1 MIQKVDYAL
10 LGTLAVRDGMLQM
23 VSESA
28 DDREKETINRED
40 YTKLKSHVQEIVR
53 QQFSLADTANVRAP
67 VVRSKFKTIAENSMR
82 NLGIQITETDMPALV
97 QKLFDDILGYG
108 VLEKYFFDSSITDI
122 IVNNTEIRIIKNGK
136 RTIAE
141 DKFEDIYQAHTILDR
156 MLAPTG
162 RKIDSSTPR
171 VNARLFDGSRLH
183 ACVTPTAVDGILIT
197 IRRFPEAISVDT
209 LIKNGTLSKKLLE
222 FLRACVAARQSIVIS
237 GGTGSGKTT
246 LINAVGAFIPY
257 DESIVTIEDTAEL
270 QIQHPDVRRMEAR
283 TANIEGQ
290 GQITLRNLVGD
301 SLRMIPDRIIV
312 GECRGEEAF
321 DMLQA
326 MNTGHD
332 GSLTT
337 VHANSAQDCISR
349 LLTLTQMASM
359 GLEQA
364 AIYEMIAGA
373 VDIIVHIDRDKTGQ
387 RKIQHIVET
396 AGSDI
401 SSTGVTHGVKLNTLW
416 KYDRNNG
423 WQWVAEEFLRKEK
436 LIEDGVWKCSF

>member
-23 VSESA
+23 ESELVSNDKEEII
-28 DDREKETINRED
+28 DRDNYER
-40 YTKLKSHVQEIVR
+40 LKSHVQELVR
-53 QQFSLADTANVRAP
+53 QQFSLADTANVRTP
-67 VVRSKFKTIAENSMR
+67 VVRSKFRTIAENAMR
-82 NLGIQITETDMPALV
+82 NLGIQVTEADMHILV

-108 VLEKYFFDSSITDI
+108 VLEKYFFDPEITDI
-122 IVNNTEIRIIKNGK
+122 IVNNTEIRVIKKGK
-136 RTIAE
+136 RMIAE
-141 DKFEDIYQAHTILDR
+141 DRFEDTYQAHTILDR

-183 ACVTPTAVDGILIT
+183 ACVAPAAVDGILIT
-197 IRRFPEAISVDT
+197 IRRFPEVISVDT
-209 LIKNGTLSKKLLE
+209 LIKNSTLSKQLLE
-222 FLRACVAARQSIVIS
+222 FLRACVVARQSIVIS

-246 LINAVGAFIPY
+246 LINAIGSFIPY
-257 DESIVTIEDTAEL
+257 DESIITIEDTAEL

-283 TANIEGQ
+283 TANIEGK
-290 GQITLRNLVGD
+290 GQITLRDLVQD
-301 SLRMIPDRIIV
+301 ALRMIPDRIIV

-364 AIYEMIAGA
+364 AIYEIIAGA
-373 VDIIVHIDRDKTGQ
+373 VDIIVHVGRDKTGQ
-387 RKIQHIVET
+387 RRVLEIAEI
-396 AGSDI
+396 AGTDEH
-401 SSTGVTHGVKLNTLW
+401 HGVKLNTLW
-416 KYDRNNG
+416 KYDRKNKN
-423 WQWVAEEFLRKEK
+423 WKWVAKDFIRKKK
-436 LIEDGVWKCSF
+436 LIEDGGWKCSL

>member
-23 VSESA
+23 ESELAS
-28 DDREKETINRED
+28 DDKKQIIDRED
-40 YTKLKSHVQEIVR
+40 YARLKSHVQELVR
-53 QQFSLADTANVRAP
+53 QQFSLADTANVRTP
-67 VVRSKFKTIAENSMR
+67 VVRSKFRTIAENAMR
-82 NLGIQITETDMPALV
+82 NLGIQVTEADMRILV

-108 VLEKYFFDSSITDI
+108 VLEKYFFDPEITDI
-122 IVNNTEIRIIKNGK
+122 IVNNTEIRVIKKGK
-136 RTIAE
+136 RMIAE
-141 DKFEDIYQAHTILDR
+141 DRFEDTYQAHTILDR

-197 IRRFPEAISVDT
+197 IRRFPEVISVDT
-209 LIKNGTLSKKLLE
+209 LIKNSTLSKQLLE
-222 FLRACVAARQSIVIS
+222 FLRACVVARQSIVIS

-246 LINAVGAFIPY
+246 LINAIGSFIPY
-257 DESIVTIEDTAEL
+257 DESIITIEDTAEL

-283 TANIEGQ
+283 TANIEGK
-290 GQITLRNLVGD
+290 GQITLRDLVQD
-301 SLRMIPDRIIV
+301 ALRMIPDRIIV

-326 MNTGHD
+326 MNTGHE

-337 VHANSAQDCISR
+337 VHANSAQECINR

-364 AIYEMIAGA
+364 AIYEIIAGA
-373 VDIIVHIDRDKTGQ
+373 VDIIVHVGRDKTGQ
-387 RKIQHIVET
+387 RRVLEIAEI
-396 AGSDI
+396 AGTDEH
-401 SSTGVTHGVKLNTLW
+401 HGVKLNTLW
-416 KYDRNNG
+416 KYDRKNKN
-423 WQWVAEEFLRKEK
+423 WKWVAKDFIRKKK
-436 LIEDGVWKCSF
+436 LIEDGGWKCSL

>member
-23 VSESA
+23 ESESVSN
-28 DDREKETINRED
+28 DKEEIIDRDNYAR
-40 YTKLKSHVQEIVR
+40 LKSHVQELVR
-53 QQFSLADTANVRAP
+53 QQFSLADTANVRTP
-67 VVRSKFKTIAENSMR
+67 VVRSKFRTIAENAMR
-82 NLGIQITETDMPALV
+82 NLGIQVTEADMHILV

-108 VLEKYFFDSSITDI
+108 VLEKYFFDPEITDI
-122 IVNNTEIRIIKNGK
+122 IVNNTEIRVIKKGK
-136 RTIAE
+136 RMIAE
-141 DKFEDIYQAHTILDR
+141 DRFEDTYQAHTILDR

-183 ACVTPTAVDGILIT
+183 ACVAPTAVDGILIT
-197 IRRFPEAISVDT
+197 IRRFPEVISVDT
-209 LIKNGTLSKKLLE
+209 LIKNSTLSKQLLE
-222 FLRACVAARQSIVIS
+222 FLRACVVARQSIVIS

-246 LINAVGAFIPY
+246 LINAIGSFIPY
-257 DESIVTIEDTAEL
+257 DESIITIEDTAEL

-283 TANIEGQ
+283 TANIEGK
-290 GQITLRNLVGD
+290 GQITLRDLVQD
-301 SLRMIPDRIIV
+301 ALRMIPDRIIV

-326 MNTGHD
+326 MNTGHE

-337 VHANSAQDCISR
+337 VHANSAQECINR

-364 AIYEMIAGA
+364 AIYEIIAGA
-373 VDIIVHIDRDKTGQ
+373 VDIIVHVGRDKTGQ
-387 RKIQHIVET
+387 RRVLEIAEI
-396 AGSDI
+396 AGTDEH
-401 SSTGVTHGVKLNTLW
+401 HGVKLNTLW
-416 KYDRNNG
+416 KYDRKNKN
-423 WQWVAEEFLRKEK
+423 WKWVAKDFIRKKK
-436 LIEDGVWKCSF
+436 LIEDGGWKCSL

>member
-23 VSESA
+23 ESESVSN
-28 DDREKETINRED
+28 DKEEIIDRDNYER
-40 YTKLKSHVQEIVR
+40 LKSHVQELVR
-53 QQFSLADTANVRAP
+53 QQFSLADTANVRTP
-67 VVRSKFKTIAENSMR
+67 VVRSKFKTIAENAMR
-82 NLGIQITETDMPALV
+82 NLGIQVTEADMHILV

-108 VLEKYFFDSSITDI
+108 VLEKYFFDPEITDI
-122 IVNNTEIRIIKNGK
+122 IVNNTEIRVIKKGK
-136 RTIAE
+136 RMIAE
-141 DKFEDIYQAHTILDR
+141 DRFEDTYQAHTILDR

-197 IRRFPEAISVDT
+197 IRRFPEVISVDT
-209 LIKNGTLSKKLLE
+209 LIKNSTLSKQLLE
-222 FLRACVAARQSIVIS
+222 FLRACVVARQSIVIS

-246 LINAVGAFIPY
+246 LINAIGSFIPY
-257 DESIVTIEDTAEL
+257 DESIITIEDTAEL

-283 TANIEGQ
+283 TANIEGK
-290 GQITLRNLVGD
+290 GQITLRDLVQD
-301 SLRMIPDRIIV
+301 ALRMIPDRIIV

-326 MNTGHD
+326 MNTGHE

-337 VHANSAQDCISR
+337 VHANSAQECINR

-364 AIYEMIAGA
+364 AIYEIIAGA
-373 VDIIVHIDRDKTGQ
+373 VDIIVHVGRDKTGQ
-387 RKIQHIVET
+387 RKILEIAEV
-396 AGSDI
+396 AGTDEH
-401 SSTGVTHGVKLNTLW
+401 HGVKLNTLW
-416 KYDRNNG
+416 KYDRKNKN
-423 WQWVAEEFLRKEK
+423 WKWVAKDFIRKKK
-436 LIEDGVWKCSF
+436 LIEDGGWKCSL